1 MELKKYLC
9 TLFKI
14 AVMQFYFNIKKHKRM
29 VLNGPHDFVGYFFV
43 EANPNKNRNSMYK
56 ELKKFKVS
64 NQFSFTIDDSLEEVC
79 NASEGSGVFLVY
91 AVAEEKELIMV
102 GSTGTVQNDG
112 TLKIKNGGLKDKIVN
127 GHQFAKTGR
136 KYSWPAQM
144 KIEDISVLEVVW
156 YETFNDTTKGIPTSV
171 EGQVLQNFLD
181 ENGRLP
187 KWNVAF

>member
-1 MELKKYLC
+1 
-9 TLFKI
+9 
-14 AVMQFYFNIKKHKRM
+14 
-29 VLNGPHDFVGYFFV
+29 
-43 EANPNKNRNSMYK
+43 MYK
-56 ELKKFKVS
+56 ELKKFKVT
-64 NQFSFTIDDSLEEVC
+64 NQFSFSTTDSLEEVC

-112 TLKIKNGGLKDKIVN
+112 SLKIKNGGLNDKIVE

-144 KIEDISVLEVVW
+144 VKEEISLIEVVW
-156 YETFNDTTKGIPTSV
+156 YETFNDKSKAIPTAV

-187 KWNVAF
+187 RWNVAF

>member
-1 MELKKYLC
+1 
-9 TLFKI
+9 
-14 AVMQFYFNIKKHKRM
+14 
-29 VLNGPHDFVGYFFV
+29 
-43 EANPNKNRNSMYK
+43 MYK

-64 NQFSFTIDDSLEEVC
+64 DSFTFTAEDSLEQVC

-91 AVAEEKELIMV
+91 AVADEKELIMV

-112 TLKIKNGGLKDKIVN
+112 SLKIKNGGLKEKIVE

-136 KYSWPAQM
+136 KYSWPTQM
-144 KIEDISVLEVVW
+144 AKEDISTLEVVW
-156 YETFNDTTKGIPTSV
+156 YETFNDKTKGIPTFV